1 MITKKC
7 IYLLLFTLVLTMQS
21 VTAQEQNTADKPA
34 VALPD
39 EKTLTVDTEPAQQPE
54 LNRNVS
60 TFSVWDVVRML
71 LVLGAVLGVIYLLF
85 FLLKKASR
93 PVRDSGSV
101 IDVIATRSI
110 TGNSSVHLL
119 KVGKQVFLVGS
130 GDGEVR
136 LISEITDKET
146 LDTIDLDNTPVSAGS
161 KSFSGVIRDVFQGSG
176 GGESSETRSR
186 SFIKQQKD
194 RLKNM

>member
-21 VTAQEQNTADKPA
+21 VTAQEQNTAGKTA

-39 EKTLTVDTEPAQQPE
+39 EKTLTVDTEPVQQPE

-60 TFSVWDVVRML
+60 SFSVWDVVRML

-85 FLLKKASR
+85 FLLKKAAR

-130 GDGEVR
+130 GDGNVR

-146 LDTIDLDNTPVSAGS
+146 LDTIELDNVPAAAGN
-161 KSFSGVIRDVFQGSG
+161 KSFSSVIKDVFQMSG
-176 GGESSETRSR
+176 GGKTPDAHGR